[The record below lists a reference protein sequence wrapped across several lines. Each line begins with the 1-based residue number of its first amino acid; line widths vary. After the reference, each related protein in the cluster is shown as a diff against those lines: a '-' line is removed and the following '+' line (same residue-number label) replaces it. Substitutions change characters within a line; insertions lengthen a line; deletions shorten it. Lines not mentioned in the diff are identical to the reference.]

1 MQWIVKDNSALLFYL
16 KCREIWDNVSCKMLL
31 FLELFLLICTR
42 ARRKVKSG
50 QKESEKRMGLLG
62 IVKCTLSCVEIA
74 QYIFYVLTGI
84 LSSNMFAIDYK
95 QNDMLRYL
103 C

>member
-1 MQWIVKDNSALLFYL
+1 
-16 KCREIWDNVSCKMLL
+16 MLL
-31 FLELFLLICTR
+31 FLELFLFICTR
-42 ARRKVKSG
+42 ARHKVNGG

-74 QYIFYVLTGI
+74 QYIFYVLTSI
-84 LSSNMFAIDYK
+84 LSSNMFAIDFK
-95 QNDMLRYL
+95 QNDILRDL